1 MNWQL
6 GFIVGMLVGILIS
19 ALGILIYIVESVKK
33 YEKDEENLREIS

>member
-6 GFIVGMLVGILIS
+6 GFIVGMFVGILIS
-19 ALGILIYIVESVKK
+19 LLGILIYIVESVKK